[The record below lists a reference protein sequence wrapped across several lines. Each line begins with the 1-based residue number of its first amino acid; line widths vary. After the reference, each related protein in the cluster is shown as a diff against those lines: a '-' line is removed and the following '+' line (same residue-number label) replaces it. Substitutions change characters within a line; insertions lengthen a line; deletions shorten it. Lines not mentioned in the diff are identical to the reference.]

1 MNLRKSITI
10 ALMGVLSFIIMF
22 LEIPLPIF
30 PEFLKIDLSDI
41 PAIIVGFAF
50 GPFAGV
56 AVELLKNVLHL
67 MRTTTSGVGE
77 LANFLV
83 GSAIVIPA
91 AFIYRKRSTLP
102 AMIGGLVIG
111 TLVMAVVGGIANY
124 YILIPFYQNFMP
136 IDAIIGMAAA
146 VNSKVVDLK
155 TLILYAIVPFNLLK
169 GIVVS
174 ILTVLVY
181 KKVATVINKNIA
193 DQKHIQSSGR

>member
-22 LEIPLPIF
+22 LEVPLPIF
-30 PEFLKIDLSDI
+30 PEFLKIDFSDI
-41 PAIIVGFAF
+41 PAIIVGFSF
-50 GPFAGV
+50 GPVAGI

-67 MRTTTSGVGE
+67 LRTTTSGVGE

-83 GSAIVIPA
+83 GSAFIIPA
-91 AFIYRKRSTLP
+91 AYVYRKNHKIGS
-102 AMIGGLVIG
+102 MITGLILG
-111 TLVMAVVGGIANY
+111 TIFMAVVGALANY

-146 VNSKVVDLK
+146 VNNRVVDLK
-155 TLILYAIVPFNLLK
+155 SLIIYAIVPFNLVK

-174 ILTVLVY
+174 ILTVIVY
-181 KKVATVINKNIA
+181 KKVSTVILKNIA
-193 DQKHIQSSGR
+193 EQKTTQSNSR